1 MTVSDPEKL
10 EELLDRY
17 RVIADSVRQQLLDVM
32 HLDGPQSSAELRRK
46 VPDSKGSLR
55 WDLTRLEGAGFIEN
69 VGGSGPEA
77 LWRVVPGAVYV
88 TEDLASHPRM
98 APAVQEVERVAIQRR
113 SDRMRSWGL
122 ERHTR
127 KWSARW
133 SDSSISR
140 DYLLRL
146 TPEELDDLDSL
157 IDDAVRT
164 VRERSQQRR
173 EAAGSQAATAKQE
186 ERVFVAVAAFPFR
199 FGGRR

>member
-1 MTVSDPEKL
+1 MPASDPEKL
-10 EELLDRY
+10 EQLLERY

-32 HLDGPQSSAELRRK
+32 HLDGPQTPAMLRRK

-55 WDLTRLEGAGFIEN
+55 WDLTRLEGAKFIEN
-69 VGGSGPEA
+69 VGGAGA
-77 LWRVVPGAVYV
+77 AAVWRVVPGSVDW

-98 APAVQEVERVAIQRR
+98 APVVQEFERVATQRR
-113 SDRMRSWGL
+113 VDRLRAWAL

-127 KWSARW
+127 QWSAQW

-164 VRERSQQRR
+164 VRNQSEKRR
-173 EAAGSQAATAKQE
+173 QEEADTKRE
-186 ERVFVAVAAFPFR
+186 ERVFVTVGAFPFR